1 MKILSVA
8 TNTECVLAKREM
20 FAVSLSID
28 MYEKKTGN
36 RKKSLKV
43 KVPSENIFL
52 IYNWP
57 TASDPGGWR
66 DLRLPLVREVFL

>member
-1 MKILSVA
+1 
-8 TNTECVLAKREM
+8 M

-52 IYNWP
+52 IYN
-57 TASDPGGWR
+57 
-66 DLRLPLVREVFL
+66 